1 MKALNRSTHEI
12 AQILIRSKNELEM
25 GKLLEDILT
34 PAELDDVAERIRI
47 VEALLN
53 GMSQRMVAKQLGV
66 SVSKATRG
74 SQLIQYGTG
83 ALAGKLSGR

>member
-12 AQILIRSKNELEM
+12 AQILIRSKNEIEM
-25 GKLLEDILT
+25 GKLLEDLLT

-47 VEALLN
+47 VEALLK

-66 SVSKATRG
+66 SVSKTTRG

-83 ALAGKLSGR
+83 TLSSKLSGR